1 MECCLSAIAHAR
13 PRKGSAT
20 GFLQQPSIISSTV
33 QWENVSPCSATCAPL
48 KLIMIKKPMLNNA
61 LHRTFVLSGLALASL
76 GLNRV
81 YAEDVAATNGD
92 NSAIAAEVLEVP
104 GVQDLGRRAGSAPID
119 VVVTLRFNHTEEL
132 DQLLNEQIDPSS
144 SNYRKFLTAA
154 QFDERF
160 GPTAEQLDRVT
171 SELQQAG
178 FKITQVSSDRVLVY
192 ATASS
197 AIVENYFKTEIHT
210 VKQGTDGD
218 RYMNVRPALL
228 PEALIPLVLAIH
240 VDNLIVAKVG
250 AHRDSITGPIQGPD
264 EGFTPV
270 ALANSFNF
278 PVQNGHDGTGHT
290 AAIIIDS
297 DVVNSD
303 LTSFF
308 SFFPI
313 TRTGTITREIVSG
326 TGAINGDV
334 DETALDT
341 ETIGGLAPGAN
352 VILYLIK
359 ELSTA
364 DINGAANKIVSENK
378 AEAVNMSFGGN
389 EIIDK
394 TFAASLKKGNAEGI
408 TFVAS
413 SGDSGSNGGVVS
425 WPAVEPRVLALG
437 GTDISQ
443 SGGQYVHNQ
452 AWQSSG
458 GGVSAK
464 YAIPG
469 YQKGIKGLASKT
481 KRNVPDVAFPAFFT
495 DTFVGGGWQGLQG
508 TSWSSP
514 TYVALQL
521 ELNQVKGTRLG
532 WVNSA
537 IYSVFKTE
545 HYATDFYDVTKGSNG
560 EFNAKTGYDNVTG
573 IGSPIGEALA
583 TDPKF

>member
-1 MECCLSAIAHAR
+1 MMSKTPIFS
-13 PRKGSAT
+13 K
-20 GFLQQPSIISSTV
+20 
-33 QWENVSPCSATCAPL
+33 
-48 KLIMIKKPMLNNA
+48 A
-61 LHRTFVLSGLALASL
+61 LHHAFILSGLALTSL
-76 GLNRV
+76 GVNRV
-81 YAEDVAATNGD
+81 YAENLTATAAD
-92 NSAIAAEVLEVP
+92 NPAIGAEVLNVP

-119 VVVTLRFNHTEEL
+119 VLVTLRFNHTEEL

-160 GPTAEQLDRVT
+160 GPTTEQLDRVT

-178 FKITQVSSDRVLVY
+178 FQITNTSSNRVLVY
-192 ATASS
+192 AKASS
-197 AIVENYFKTEIHT
+197 AIVENFFKTEIHS
-210 VKQGTDGD
+210 VKQADGSD
-218 RYMNVRPALL
+218 RYMNVTPALL
-228 PEALIPLVLAIH
+228 PDTLIPLVLGVH

-250 AHRDSITGPIQGPD
+250 VHSDTITGPIQGPD
-264 EGFTPV
+264 GGYTPV

-297 DVVNSD
+297 NVADSD
-303 LTSFF
+303 LSSFF
-308 SFFPI
+308 SYFPI

-326 TGAINGDV
+326 TGATNKDV

-352 VILYLIK
+352 IILYLIGA
-359 ELSTA
+359 LTNT
-364 DINGAANKIVSENK
+364 DIDGAANKIVSDNK
-378 AEAVNMSFGGN
+378 ADAVNMSFGGN
-389 EIIDK
+389 EITEK
-394 TFAASLKKGNAEGI
+394 TFAAALKHGNAEGI

-437 GTDISQ
+437 GTDITY
-443 SGGQYVHNQ
+443 GGGKYVHDQ
-452 AWQSSG
+452 AWSGSG
-458 GGVSAK
+458 GGVSRI
-464 YAIPG
+464 YAIPA
-469 YQKGIKGLASKT
+469 YQKGVKGLASNT
-481 KRNVPDVAFPAFFT
+481 KRNVPDLAFPAYYT
-495 DTFVGGGWQGLQG
+495 DTFVSGGWVGLQG

-521 ELNQVKGTRLG
+521 EINQVKGARFG

-537 IYSVFKTE
+537 IYSVFKKE
-545 HYATDFYDVTKGSNG
+545 GYATDFYDVTQGSNG
-560 EFNAKTGYDNVTG
+560 KYSAKTGYDNVTG

-583 TDPKF
+583 TDPNL

>member
-1 MECCLSAIAHAR
+1 MLS
-13 PRKGSAT
+13 K
-20 GFLQQPSIISSTV
+20 
-33 QWENVSPCSATCAPL
+33 
-48 KLIMIKKPMLNNA
+48 A
-61 LHRTFVLSGLALASL
+61 LHRTFILSGLALASF

-81 YAEDVAATNGD
+81 YAENVAATIGD
-92 NSAIAAEVLEVP
+92 NSAIGAEVLEVP
-104 GVQDLGRRAGSAPID
+104 GVQDLGRRADSAPID

-197 AIVENYFKTEIHT
+197 AIVENYFKTEIHN
-210 VKQGTDGD
+210 VQQAVGGD
-218 RYMNVRPALL
+218 RYMNVKPAFL
-228 PEALIPLVLAIH
+228 PSTLVPLVLAVH

-250 AHRDSITGPIQGPD
+250 ARADSISGPITGPANGGNP
-264 EGFTPV
+264 GGYTPV

-278 PVQNGHDGTGHT
+278 PVQNGSDGTGHT

-297 DVVNSD
+297 NVADSD

-308 SFFPI
+308 SYFPI
-313 TRTGTITREIVSG
+313 TRTGTISREIVSG
-326 TGAINGDV
+326 TGATNTDV

-364 DINGAANKIVSENK
+364 DINGAANKIVSDNT
-378 AEAVNMSFGGN
+378 AEAVNMSFGGP
-389 EIIDK
+389 EFIDK
-394 TFAASLKKGNAEGI
+394 TFAAALKQGNAEGI

-413 SGDSGSNGGVVS
+413 TGDNGSNGGIVS

-437 GTDISQ
+437 GTDISY
-443 SGGQYVHNQ
+443 SGGTYVHNQ
-452 AWQSSG
+452 AWSLSG
-458 GGVSAK
+458 GGVSTK
-464 YAIPG
+464 YAIPA
-469 YQKGIKGLASKT
+469 YQKGVSGLASTT
-481 KRNVPDVAFPAFFT
+481 KRNVPDLAFPAYYT
-495 DTFVGGGWQGLQG
+495 DTFVSGAWVNLEG

-521 ELNQVKGTRLG
+521 EINQVKGERLG

-545 HYATDFYDVTKGSNG
+545 RYATDFYDVTKGSNG
-560 EFNAKTGYDNVTG
+560 EYSAKTGYDNVSG

>member
-1 MECCLSAIAHAR
+1 MM
-13 PRKGSAT
+13 KT
-20 GFLQQPSIISSTV
+20 
-33 QWENVSPCSATCAPL
+33 
-48 KLIMIKKPMLNNA
+48 PMLSKA
-61 LHRTFVLSGLALASL
+61 LHRTVILSGLALASF

-81 YAEDVAATNGD
+81 CAENVAATGAD
-92 NSAIAAEVLEVP
+92 NSAIGADVLEVP
-104 GVQDLGRRAGSAPID
+104 GVQDLGRRPGSAPID
-119 VVVTLRFNHTEEL
+119 VVVTLRFNHTEDL

-197 AIVENYFKTEIHT
+197 AIVENYFKTEIHS
-210 VKQGTDGD
+210 VKQEAGGD
-218 RYMNVRPALL
+218 RYMNVEPAFL
-228 PEALIPLVLAIH
+228 PSTLVPLVLAVH

-250 AHRDSITGPIQGPD
+250 VHRDSISGPITGPDG
-264 EGFTPV
+264 GYTPV
-270 ALANSFNF
+270 ALANDFNF

-297 DVVNSD
+297 DVHDTD
-303 LTSFF
+303 LSSFF
-308 SFFPI
+308 SYFPI
-313 TRTGTITREIVSG
+313 TRTGTISREIVSG

-359 ELSTA
+359 ELSNA
-364 DINGAANKIVSENK
+364 DINGAANKIVSDNK
-378 AEAVNMSFGGN
+378 AEVVNMSFGGN
-389 EIIDK
+389 EFIDR
-394 TFAASLKKGNAEGI
+394 TFAAALKKGNALGI

-413 SGDSGSNGGVVS
+413 SGDSGSNGGTVS

-443 SGGQYVHNQ
+443 SGGQYVHDQ
-452 AWQSSG
+452 AWNSSG
-458 GGVSAK
+458 GGVSKK
-464 YAIPG
+464 YAIPA
-469 YQKGIKGLASKT
+469 YQKGVKGLASKT
-481 KRNVPDVAFPAFFT
+481 KRNVPDVAFPAYYT
-495 DTFVGGGWQGLQG
+495 DTFVGGKWEGLRG

-521 ELNQVKGTRLG
+521 EINQVKGKRLG

-545 HYATDFYDVTKGSNG
+545 GYATDFYDVTGGTNG
-560 EFNAKTGYDNVTG
+560 GYNAKTGYDNVSG

>member
-1 MECCLSAIAHAR
+1 
-13 PRKGSAT
+13 
-20 GFLQQPSIISSTV
+20 
-33 QWENVSPCSATCAPL
+33 
-48 KLIMIKKPMLNNA
+48 MIKTPMLSKA
-61 LHRTFVLSGLALASL
+61 LHRTFILSGLALASF

-81 YAEDVAATNGD
+81 YAENVAATAAG
-92 NSAIAAEVLEVP
+92 NSAIGAEVLEVP
-104 GVQDLGRRAGSAPID
+104 GVQDLGRRPASSPID
-119 VVVTLRFNHTEEL
+119 VAVTLRFNHTEEL
-132 DQLLNEQIDPSS
+132 DQLLDEQIDPSS
-144 SNYRKFLTAA
+144 SNYRKFLTPA

-197 AIVENYFKTEIHT
+197 AIVENYFKTEIHS
-210 VKQGTDGD
+210 VKQEVGGD
-218 RYMNVRPALL
+218 RYMNVKPAFL
-228 PEALIPLVLAIH
+228 PSTLVPLVLAVH

-250 AHRDSITGPIQGPD
+250 AHPDSISGPITGPANGGNP
-264 EGFTPV
+264 GGYTPV

-278 PVQNGHDGTGHT
+278 PVQSGSDGTGHT

-297 DVVNSD
+297 DVEASD
-303 LTSFF
+303 LSTFF
-308 SFFPI
+308 SYFPI

-341 ETIGGLAPGAN
+341 ETIGGLAPGAD
-352 VILYLIK
+352 VILYLIG
-359 ELSTA
+359 ELSNA
-364 DINGAANKIVSENK
+364 DINGAANKIVSDNK

-389 EIIDK
+389 EFKDK
-394 TFAASLKKGNAEGI
+394 TFEASLKKGNALGI

-413 SGDSGSNGGVVS
+413 SGDKGSNGGTVS

-443 SGGQYVHNQ
+443 SGGQYVHDQ
-452 AWQSSG
+452 AWTGSG
-458 GGVSAK
+458 GGVSK
-464 YAIPG
+464 LFAIPP
-469 YQKGIKGLASKT
+469 YQKGVKGLASKT
-481 KRNVPDVAFPAFFT
+481 KRNVPDVAFPAYYT
-495 DTFVGGGWQGLQG
+495 DTYVQGAWVNLEG

-521 ELNQVKGTRLG
+521 ELNQVKGERLG

-545 HYATDFYDVTKGSNG
+545 GYATDFYDVTNGSNG
-560 EFNAKTGYDNVTG
+560 GYNAKTGYDNVSG